1 MISRIDDYQRRHG
14 WLGFPVGIVYKYVDD
29 QGGYLAA
36 LITYY
41 AFLSIFPLLLLASS
55 ILGFVLE
62 GNPELRNDILDSAV
76 AQFPV
81 IGAQLGAAPVA
92 LTGSGVAIVIGL
104 LGAVYGALGIAQAT
118 QHAMNVAW
126 SVPRNRRPNPL
137 LSRLRS
143 LLILV
148 VAGLAV
154 LGITLLSM
162 LASEMDILGGGLQ
175 GWKQP
180 LVTALTIGLNA
191 LVFSLIFWL
200 ATSDDHAFRDVVPG
214 GLTAAVLL
222 HVMQIAG
229 AAYIDGVVR
238 RTSLTYGVFAVVLGL
253 LAWIYIT
260 AVLIVM
266 CIELNVVRERR
277 LYPRALM
284 TPFTDDVDLTEADR
298 RAYASYAGAQ
308 QNKGFQTIQVTFE
321 PKGRRRHHLGRHP
334 HGH

>member
-1 MISRIDDYQRRHG
+1 MISRIDDYQRRHT
-14 WLGFPVGIVYKYVDD
+14 WLGFPIGVVYKYVDD

-36 LITYY
+36 LVTYY

-55 ILGFVLE
+55 VLGFLLQGNPGLRDDVLE
-62 GNPELRNDILDSAV
+62 SAV

-81 IGAQLGAAPVA
+81 IGGEIGTPVG
-92 LTGSGVAIVIGL
+92 LTGSTVAIVIGL
-104 LGAVYGALGIAQAT
+104 LGALYGALGIAQAT

-143 LLILV
+143 LLLLG
-148 VAGLAV
+148 VAGLSV

-162 LASEMDILGGGLQ
+162 LASEMDVLAGGLQ
-175 GWKQP
+175 GWVRP
-180 LVTALTIGLNA
+180 VVSVLTIGLNA

-200 ATSDDHAFRDVVPG
+200 ATTDDHAFRDVVPG
-214 GLTAAVLL
+214 GVTAAVLL

-238 RTSLTYGVFAVVLGL
+238 NTGLTYGVFAVVLGL
-253 LAWIYIT
+253 LAWIYIC
-260 AVLIVM
+260 AVLMVM
-266 CIELNVVRERR
+266 SIELNVVRERR
-277 LYPRALM
+277 LYPRALL
-284 TPFTDDVDLTEADR
+284 TPFTDAVALTEADR
-298 RAYASYAGAQ
+298 RAYAAYAGAQ
-308 QNKGFQTIQVTFE
+308 QNKGFETIQVTFE
-321 PKGRRRHHLGRHP
+321 PRAGRRRHVGRHS

>member
-1 MISRIDDYQRRHG
+1 MVSGIDDYQRRHT
-14 WLGFPVGIVYKYVDD
+14 WLGFPLGIVYKYFDD

-55 ILGFVLE
+55 ILGFVLQ
-62 GNPELRNDILDSAV
+62 GNPELRTDILDSAV

-81 IGAQLGAAPVA
+81 IGGQLGTPVG
-92 LTGSGVAIVIGL
+92 LTGSTVAIVVGL
-104 LGAVYGALGIAQAT
+104 LGAIYGALGIAQAT
-118 QHAMNVAW
+118 QYAMNVAW
-126 SVPRNRRPNPL
+126 SVPRNRRPNPV
-137 LSRLRS
+137 LSRVRS
-143 LLILV
+143 MLLLI
-148 VAGLAV
+148 VAGLSV

-162 LASEMDILGGGLQ
+162 LASEMDVLAGGLD
-175 GWKQP
+175 GWTQP
-180 LVTALTIGLNA
+180 VVTVLTIGINA

-222 HVMQIAG
+222 HLMQIAG
-229 AAYIDGVVR
+229 ATYIDRVVR
-238 RTSLTYGVFAVVLGL
+238 NTSLTYGVFAVVLGL

-260 AVLIVM
+260 AMLMVM

-284 TPFTDDVDLTEADR
+284 TPFTDNVDLTEADR
-298 RAYASYAGAQ
+298 RAYAAYAGAQ
-308 QNKGFQTIQVTFE
+308 QNKGFETIQVTFE
-321 PKGRRRHHLGRHP
+321 PKVKRRHHLGRHS
-334 HGH
+334 HRQ

>member
-1 MISRIDDYQRRHG
+1 MISRIDAYQRRRT
-14 WLGFPVGIVYKYVDD
+14 WVGFPLGIVYKYVDD

-55 ILGFVLE
+55 ILGFVLQ
-62 GNPELRNDILDSAV
+62 GNPGLRDAILDSAV

-81 IGAQLGAAPVA
+81 IGGELGTPEG
-92 LTGSGVAIVIGL
+92 LTGSTVAIVVGL
-104 LGAVYGALGIAQAT
+104 LGAIYGALGVAQAT

-143 LLILV
+143 LLLLV
-148 VAGLAV
+148 VAGLSV
-154 LGITLLSM
+154 LGVTLLSM
-162 LASEMDILGGGLQ
+162 LASEMDVLAGGLE
-175 GWKQP
+175 GWTRP
-180 LVTALTIGLNA
+180 VVTVLTIALNTS
-191 LVFSLIFWL
+191 VFSLIFWL
-200 ATSDDHAFRDVVPG
+200 ATADDHAFRDVVPG

-238 RTSLTYGVFAVVLGL
+238 NTSLTYGVFAVVLGL
-253 LAWIYIT
+253 LAWIYLC
-260 AVLIVM
+260 AVLMVM

-277 LYPRALM
+277 LYPRALL
-284 TPFTDDVDLTEADR
+284 TPFTDNVDLTEADR
-298 RAYASYAGAQ
+298 HAYASYAGAQ
-308 QNKGFQTIQVTFE
+308 QNKGFEKIQVSFE
-321 PKGRRRHHLGRHP
+321 PEARRRRHLGRHS

>member
-1 MISRIDDYQRRHG
+1 MISRLDDYQRRHAS
-14 WLGFPVGIVYKYVDD
+14 LGFPLGVVYKYFDD

-55 ILGFVLE
+55 ILGFLLE

-81 IGAQLGAAPVA
+81 IGGELGTPVG
-92 LTGSGVAIVIGL
+92 LTGSTVAIVVGL

-126 SVPRNRRPNPL
+126 SVPRILRPNPL

-148 VAGLAV
+148 VAGLSV

-162 LASEMDILGGGLQ
+162 VASEMDILAGGLEA
-175 GWKQP
+175 WTQP
-180 LVTALTIGLNA
+180 LVTVLAIGLNTI
-191 LVFSLIFWL
+191 VFSLIFWL
-200 ATSDDHAFRDVVPG
+200 ATSDDHAFRDVLPG
-214 GLTAAVLL
+214 GLTMAVLL
-222 HVMQIAG
+222 HLMQIAG

-238 RTSLTYGVFAVVLGL
+238 NTSLTYGVFAVVLGL
-253 LAWIYIT
+253 LAWIYIC
-260 AVLIVM
+260 AVLMVM
-266 CIELNVVRERR
+266 CIELNVVRERH
-277 LYPRALM
+277 LFPRALL
-284 TPFTDDVDLTEADR
+284 TPFTDNVNLTEADR

-308 QNKGFQTIQVTFE
+308 QNKGFQTIEVTFE
-321 PKGRRRHHLGRHP
+321 PKTRRRHHLGRHS

>member
-1 MISRIDDYQRRHG
+1 MNSRLDDYQRRHT
-14 WLGFPVGIVYKYVDD
+14 WLGFPLGVVYKYFDD

-81 IGAQLGAAPVA
+81 IGGELGTPVG
-92 LTGSGVAIVIGL
+92 LTGSTVAIVVGL
-104 LGAVYGALGIAQAT
+104 LGAIYGALGIAQAT

-137 LSRLRS
+137 LSRVRS

-148 VAGLAV
+148 VAGLSV

-162 LASEMDILGGGLQ
+162 LASEMDFLAGGLEA
-175 GWKQP
+175 WTQP
-180 LVTALTIGLNA
+180 IVTVLAIGLNA

-200 ATSDDHAFRDVVPG
+200 ATSDDHAFRDVLPG
-214 GLTAAVLL
+214 GLTMAVLL
-222 HVMQIAG
+222 HLMQIAG

-238 RTSLTYGVFAVVLGL
+238 NTSLTYGVFAVVLGL
-253 LAWIYIT
+253 LAWIYVC
-260 AVLIVM
+260 AVLMVM
-266 CIELNVVRERR
+266 CIELNVVRERH
-277 LYPRALM
+277 LFPRALL
-284 TPFTDDVDLTEADR
+284 TPFTDNVDLTEADR

-308 QNKGFQTIQVTFE
+308 QNKGFQTIEVTFK
-321 PKGRRRHHLGRHP
+321 PKARRRHHLGRRS

>member
-1 MISRIDDYQRRHG
+1 MIKRIDDYQRRHA
-14 WLGFPVGIVYKYVDD
+14 WLGFPIGIVYKYVDD

-81 IGAQLGAAPVA
+81 IGAQLDAAPAA
-92 LTGSGVAIVIGL
+92 LTGSSVAIVVGL
-104 LGAVYGALGIAQAT
+104 LGAIYGALGIAQAT

-137 LSRLRS
+137 RSRLRS
-143 LLILV
+143 LLLLV
-148 VAGLAV
+148 VAGLSV

-162 LASEMDILGGGLQ
+162 LASEMDVLAGGLGG
-175 GWKQP
+175 WTQP
-180 LVTALTIGLNA
+180 IVTALTIALNA
-191 LVFSLIFWL
+191 TVFSLIFWL
-200 ATSDDHAFRDVVPG
+200 ATADDHAFRDVVPG
-214 GLTAAVLL
+214 GLTAALLL

-229 AAYIDGVVR
+229 AAYIDGVVS

-260 AVLIVM
+260 AVLVVM

-284 TPFTDDVDLTEADR
+284 TAFTDNVDLTEADR
-298 RAYASYAGAQ
+298 RAYAAYAGAQ
-308 QNKGFQTIQVTFE
+308 QNKGFETIQVTFE
-321 PKGRRRHHLGRHP
+321 PRRRRHRLGRHS